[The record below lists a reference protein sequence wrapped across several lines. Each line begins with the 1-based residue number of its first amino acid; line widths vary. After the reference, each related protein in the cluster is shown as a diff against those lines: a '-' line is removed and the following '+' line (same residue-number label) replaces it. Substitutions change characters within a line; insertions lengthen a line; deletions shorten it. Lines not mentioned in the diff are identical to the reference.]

1 MVLGTP
7 APRPRPQ
14 PRPAPPSSSRPPLGS
29 PLLSLRPWP
38 ASIVD
43 SLASLSSTIRV
54 AAHRRLGRCRAARR
68 PIGRGASGRGRGGCS
83 MQACSSL
90 HVTTLRLRRWA
101 VRWQASEAKPS
112 ELERGA
118 DLSGAVAAGRLGE
131 GRELGIW
138 EARQLVPLGPP
149 HWSYWALSPCFHLAA
164 LLTERRRRRM
174 PPAATTPCSM
184 LATWG
189 ASSMGILHCKIYSM
203 VYM

>member
-7 APRPRPQ
+7 GPRPRPQ

-43 SLASLSSTIRV
+43 PLASLSSTIRV

-112 ELERGA
+112 ESERGA
-118 DLSGAVAAGRLGE
+118 DLSGAAAAGRLGE

-149 HWSYWALSPCFHLAA
+149 HWAYWASLLEKCLKAPVACA
-164 LLTERRRRRM
+164 LWYRFFEPVPRKWYQWLE
-174 PPAATTPCSM
+174 PLVS
-184 LATWG
+184 G
-189 ASSMGILHCKIYSM
+189 KITGT
-203 VYM
+203 